1 MTVESGQVG
10 ETGEVEQTSELSL
23 REELAKNLADLKADA
38 ETVEFAEKPAA
49 KPVEKPEVEAKTET
63 TPTAKATENATTTET
78 PKAKAP
84 QSWSATEKAHWDKIP
99 AEVQAVIA
107 RLASPAATSGGMAG

>member
-38 ETVEFAEKPAA
+38 ETVEFTEKPAA

-63 TPTAKATENATTTET
+63 TPAASFSYPTASR
-78 PKAKAP
+78 PG
-84 QSWSATEKAHWDKIP
+84 DG
-99 AEVQAVIA
+99 
-107 RLASPAATSGGMAG
+107 RASSFSRTVVR